1 MDLSTLSLR
10 EKVAQT
16 AIILHNKDRFVD
28 EPVGGVFIGAQ
39 IITEVEDG
47 VAAMRETVTKY
58 RDNMAVRPLVMSD
71 FENGCGMMIKGLTPF
86 PYMMSLG
93 CANDV
98 ELAYEYGKATAMEAK
113 TTGANTTFSPV
124 CDLNLNWRN
133 PLVNVRGIS
142 DDVDRAVPLL
152 RAVIRGMQDN
162 GLGACAKHF
171 PGDGVDWRDQH
182 LITTV
187 NSLPMDR
194 WWETYG
200 RVFGEMIN
208 EGVSM
213 IMPGHIALPA
223 YTGNNM
229 PATLSKELMTD
240 LLKGEMGFKGV
251 IVSDATNMGGF
262 SGYFETKTEAEVACF
277 AAGCD
282 LILWPTDEYIDAVTD
297 ALEKG
302 EIPMA
307 RLEDAIARI
316 QAIKDTYIP
325 ADDTYPELTVKEKA
339 YVKDVGRRVGE
350 QSITLVKNEKGLLPL
365 REKPKKVLLCST
377 CNHAQSFP
385 AAERLCRELEARGAQ
400 VTHLQA
406 LPIQSKLPKLAE
418 FEKMAGEADLIVYA
432 YYSRSFR
439 PVGPVDFTGDR
450 TWFITNGWKVPQDK
464 AVYVSFGSPYFVHQY
479 FERSAQVVNAY
490 SMMEDSAA
498 GFVRA
503 LYGETPFTEDSPVNI
518 ELT

>member
-10 EKVAQT
+10 ERVAQT

-58 RDNMAVRPLVMSD
+58 RNNMPVRPLVMSD

-93 CANDV
+93 CAND
-98 ELAYEYGKATAMEAK
+98 EKLAYEYGKATAMEAK

-152 RAVIRGMQDN
+152 RAVIRGMQDH

-182 LITTV
+182 IITTV
-187 NSLPMDR
+187 NSLPMEK
-194 WWETYG
+194 WWATYG
-200 RVFGEMIN
+200 RVFAEMIE

-223 YTGNNM
+223 YTGDKM
-229 PATLSKELMTD
+229 PATLSKKLMTD

-262 SGYFETKTEAEVACF
+262 AGYFETKTEAEVACF

-282 LILWPTDEYIDAVTD
+282 LILWPTDAYIDAVV
-297 ALEKG
+297 AAIESG
-302 EIPMA
+302 RIPMS
-307 RLEDAIARI
+307 RLDDAIARI
-316 QAIKDTYIP
+316 QAIKDRYIP
-325 ADDTYPELTVKEKA
+325 ADDAYPELTAQEKA

-350 QSITLVKNEKGLLPL
+350 LSITLVKNESGLLPL
-365 REKPKKVLLCST
+365 TDKPKKVLVCTT
-377 CNHAQSFP
+377 CNHAQGEP
-385 AAERLCRELEARGAQ
+385 AAERLCREIEARGAQ
-400 VTHLQA
+400 VTHL
-406 LPIQSKLPKLAE
+406 KEMPKLAE
-418 FEKMAGEADLIVYA
+418 FERMAKDADLIVYA
-432 YYSRSFR
+432 FYSRSFR
-439 PVGPVDFTGDR
+439 PVGPVDFSGVKTL
-450 TWFITNGWKVPQDK
+450 FLSNGWKVPQDK
-464 AVYVSFGSPYFVHQY
+464 AVYVSFGSPYFVEQY
-479 FERSAQVVNAY
+479 FERSKQVVNAY
-490 SMMEDSAA
+490 SMMEDSAV

-503 LYGETPFTEDSPVNI
+503 LYGEVPFTQDSPVNI
-518 ELT
+518 HLS

>member
-47 VAAMRETVTKY
+47 VAAMRDTVTKY
-58 RDNMAVRPLVMSD
+58 RNNMPVRPLVMSD

-93 CANDV
+93 CTNDV
-98 ELAYEYGKATAMEAK
+98 DLAYEYGKATAMEAK

-142 DDVDRAVPLL
+142 DDADRAIPLL
-152 RAVIRGMQDN
+152 RAVIQGMQDH

-187 NSLPMDR
+187 NSLPMEQWR
-194 WWETYG
+194 ATYG
-200 RVFGEMIN
+200 RVFQAMID

-223 YTGNNM
+223 YTGNKM

-240 LLKGEMGFKGV
+240 LLKGEMGFQGV

-262 SGYFETKTEAEVACF
+262 HGYYATKTEAEVACF

-282 LILWPTDEYIDAVTD
+282 LILWPSDEYIDAVV
-297 ALEKG
+297 AAIEAG
-302 EIPMA
+302 EIPMS
-307 RLEDAIARI
+307 RLDDAIARI
-316 QAIKDTYIP
+316 QDIKDKYIP
-325 ADDTYPELTVKEKA
+325 ADDTYPELTEQEKA

-350 QSITLVKNEKGLLPL
+350 QSITLVKNEGGLLPL
-365 REKPKKVLLCST
+365 KEAPKKVVLCST
-377 CNHAQSFP
+377 VNHAQALP
-385 AAERLCRELEARGAQ
+385 AMELLQRELEARGAQ
-400 VTHLQA
+400 VTHYQA
-406 LPIQSKLPKLAE
+406 LPLESKLPKIDE
-418 FEKMAGEADLIVYA
+418 FEQATKDADLVIYA
-432 YYSRSFR
+432 FYSRSFR
-439 PVGPVDFTGDR
+439 PVGPVDFTGAR
-450 TWFITNGWKVPQDK
+450 TFFITNGWRVPRDK
-464 AVYVSFGSPYFVHQY
+464 AVTVSFGSPYFVEQY
-479 FERSAQVVNAY
+479 FERSQTVVNAY
-490 SMMEDSAA
+490 SMMEDSVV

-503 LYGETPFTEDSPVNI
+503 LYGEVPFTEDSPVNI
-518 ELT
+518 HLS

>member
-16 AIILHNKDRFVD
+16 AIILHSKDRFVD

-58 RDNMAVRPLVMSD
+58 RNNMAVRPLVMSD

-93 CANDV
+93 CAND
-98 ELAYEYGKATAMEAK
+98 EKLAYEYGKATAMEAK

-142 DDVDRAVPLL
+142 DDADRAIPLL
-152 RAVIRGMQDN
+152 RAVIQGMQDH

-187 NSLPMDR
+187 NSLPMDQWR
-194 WWETYG
+194 ATYG
-200 RVFGEMIN
+200 RVFQAMIDAD
-208 EGVSM
+208 VSM

-223 YTGNNM
+223 YTGDKM
-229 PATLSKELMTD
+229 PATLSKKLMTD
-240 LLKGEMGFKGV
+240 LLKGEMGFQGV

-262 SGYFETKTEAEVACF
+262 NGYYATKTEAEVACF

-282 LILWPTDEYIDAVTD
+282 LILWPTDAYIDAVV
-297 ALEKG
+297 AAIESG
-302 EIPMA
+302 EIPMS
-307 RLEDAIARI
+307 RLDDAIARI
-316 QAIKDTYIP
+316 QAIKDKYIP
-325 ADDTYPELTVKEKA
+325 ADDTYPELTEQEKA

-350 QSITLVKNEKGLLPL
+350 QSITLVKNETGLLPL
-365 REKPKKVLLCST
+365 KSAPKKVLLCST
-377 CNHAQSFP
+377 VNHTQALP
-385 AAERLCRELEARGAQ
+385 AMERLEKELEKRGAQ
-400 VTHLQA
+400 VTHLQV
-406 LPIQSKLPKLAE
+406 LPTGAKPTPGVNFDRDAKNC
-418 FEKMAGEADLIVYA
+418 DLIIYA
-432 YYSRSFR
+432 FYSRSFR
-439 PVGPVDFTGDR
+439 PVGPIDFSAER
-450 TWFITNGWKVPQDK
+450 TRFISGAWRVPRDK
-464 AVYVSFGSPYFVHQY
+464 AVTVSFGSPYFVEQY
-479 FERSAQVVNAY
+479 FERSQTVVNAY
-490 SMMEDSAA
+490 SMMEDSVG

-503 LYGETPFTEDSPVNI
+503 LYGEVPFTEDSPVNI
-518 ELT
+518 HLS